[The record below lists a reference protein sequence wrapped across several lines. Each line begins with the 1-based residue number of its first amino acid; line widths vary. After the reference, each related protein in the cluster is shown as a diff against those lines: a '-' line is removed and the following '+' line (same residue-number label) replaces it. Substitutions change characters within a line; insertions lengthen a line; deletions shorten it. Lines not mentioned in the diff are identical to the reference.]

1 MLDVRIHILFRA
13 CNKKLQFA
21 VFCILLAAIEKAV
34 ILVVPPLN
42 FKMFFVTMSDNAD
55 RPLCHHLSSLLYRH
69 HFYRAPCRTVFLPVD
84 GLKAPHSH
92 IIRLALSQASDRSA
106 HGRVLC
112 DRYSLMPAQEILIRA
127 VFTVTGTNVV
137 NLSR

>member
-1 MLDVRIHILFRA
+1 
-13 CNKKLQFA
+13 
-21 VFCILLAAIEKAV
+21 
-34 ILVVPPLN
+34 
-42 FKMFFVTMSDNAD
+42 MFFVTMSDNAD

-69 HFYRAPCRTVFLPVD
+69 RFYRAPCRTVFLPVN

-112 DRYSLMPAQEILIRA
+112 DRYSLMPAQEILVRA